1 MESRH
6 ELCTK
11 FQTEEDVRVAVL
23 SITAASTGLTLTRA
37 NLVVFAELHFTPGTL
52 QQAEDRAHRIGQLS
66 PVNIHFL
73 LAKGTADDLIWPL
86 IQRKLQTLES
96 LGLGKNEFS
105 SIKTV
110 EHDPSQ
116 TKIDK
121 FFSKPKSEEII
132 IE

>member
-1 MESRH
+1 M
-6 ELCTK
+6 
-11 FQTEEDVRVAVL
+11 EEDVRVAIL

-66 PVNIHFL
+66 PVNVHYL
-73 LAKGTADDLIWPL
+73 LAKGSADDLIWPL

-96 LGLGKNEFS
+96 LGLGRDEFS
-105 SIKTV
+105 SIKTI

-116 TKIDK
+116 TKIEN
-121 FFSKPKSEEII
+121 FFSRQRPEEIDL
-132 IE
+132 E